1 MIIRVILYSIGS
13 NAGPLFD
20 LYYSPGGVV
29 PFANN
34 VPGALLMGGG
44 QIYTVPDGT
53 EKIIIKSVQ
62 ANGYDPGLCADYE
75 LDVIPLGFTTT
86 TTTTGGVVPPSPTT
100 TTTTTSGGIPP
111 TTTTTTSSSTSS
123 TTTTTTTSGG
133 TPPTTTTTT
142 TGGQPEPPTTTTTTT
157 ELPFVD
163 QSFCWTLH
171 IPVDVLTSGT
181 DVLWAYRQLEGQ
193 QNSWVQLMYT
203 DPPVEGYVYACICSV
218 GEPMYGYAP
227 NGGPA
232 PAQTQDIMSIEPT
245 NTCNHCTGD
254 GECGSCWELEDLCT
268 TSTTSSTSSTT
279 TTTTTVE
286 RTEDLTLDQNY
297 ADGTYTFSLNS
308 VTPVAQ
314 QIDVTINIDIWE
326 VQGVTPH
333 GDNPWTLIFTIPIG
347 ATTASSTIDKTP
359 SEPCVWTVADVSVT
373 SMLPDIATVSYS
385 ASIIYP

>member
-1 MIIRVILYSIGS
+1 MITIRIYISSRGTNTGPYFRLVALPSGYVIAESILAWTGYS
-13 NAGPLFD
+13 
-20 LYYSPGGVV
+20 SP
-29 PFANN
+29 FS
-34 VPGALLMGGG
+34 
-44 QIYTVPDGT
+44 VPDDTTSVLIENKYQNGNDALCGDT
-53 EKIIIKSVQ
+53 ELEVQ
-62 ANGYDPGLCADYE
+62 R
-75 LDVIPLGFTTT
+75 LDATTT
-86 TTTTGGVVPPSPTT
+86 TTTTGGIVPPT
-100 TTTTTSGGIPP
+100 P

-133 TPPTTTTTT
+133 TPPTTSTTTSSSSTSTSTTTSSTSSTTTT
-142 TGGQPEPPTTTTTTT
+142 TSTT
-157 ELPFVD
+157 ELPIVD

-232 PAQTQDIMSIEPT
+232 PAQTQDIMSIEET

-286 RTEDLTLDQNY
+286 RTEDLTLDHNY
-297 ADGTYTFSLNS
+297 NSGTYTFSLNS

-385 ASIIYP
+385 GSTIYP

>member
-1 MIIRVILYSIGS
+1 MTILVTISSWGTNTGPYYKIIAL
-13 NAGPLFD
+13 
-20 LYYSPGGVV
+20 PGGTVISAIESQWIG
-29 PFANN
+29 PKMFTN
-34 VPGALLMGGG
+34 VPA
-44 QIYTVPDGT
+44 GT
-53 EKIIIKSVQ
+53 TSVRIENINY
-62 ANGYDPGLCADYE
+62 NGTSGLCGPTDIPVTL
-75 LDVIPLGFTTT
+75 LDATTT
-86 TTTTGGVVPPSPTT
+86 TTTTGGAVPS
-100 TTTTTSGGIPP
+100 
-111 TTTTTTSSSTSS
+111 TTTTTSSSTTTTTSSTSSS

-279 TTTTTVE
+279 TTITTVE

-359 SEPCVWTVADVSVT
+359 SEPCVWTIADVSVT

>member
-1 MIIRVILYSIGS
+1 MTIQIILSSWGS
-13 NAGPLFD
+13 NAGPYFKIVALPSGTIISALELPWIGPKTFIAPTGTTQVRID
-20 LYYSPGGVV
+20 SIYVT
-29 PFANN
+29 
-34 VPGALLMGGG
+34 GAL
-44 QIYTVPDGT
+44 
-53 EKIIIKSVQ
+53 
-62 ANGYDPGLCADYE
+62 GLCE
-75 LDVIPLGFTTT
+75 SVILDIDLLGITTTSTSTTAVPITTT
-86 TTTTGGVVPPSPTT
+86 TTTTGVVAPTT
-100 TTTTTSGGIPP
+100 STTT
-111 TTTTTTSSSTSS
+111 SSTSS
-123 TTTTTTTSGG
+123 TTSTTTTGTSSSTSTSTTTTS
-133 TPPTTTTTT
+133 TTSEPTTTTS
-142 TGGQPEPPTTTTTTT
+142 TT
-157 ELPFVD
+157 ELPLVD

-171 IPVDVLTSGT
+171 IPVEVLTSGT
-181 DVLWAYRQLEGQ
+181 DVLWAYRQLEGEI
-193 QNSWVQLMYT
+193 NSWVQLMYT
-203 DPPVEGYVYACICSV
+203 DPPVDNYVYACVCSV
-218 GEPMYGYAP
+218 GAPMYGYAP

-232 PAQTQDIMSIEPT
+232 PSETQDIQSIEET

-314 QIDVTINIDIWE
+314 QIDVTININIWE

-333 GDNPWTLIFTIPIG
+333 GDNPWTLIFTIPLG
-347 ATTASSTIDKTP
+347 ATTATATIDKTP

-385 ASIIYP
+385 GSTIYP

>member
-1 MIIRVILYSIGS
+1 MTILVTISSWGTNTGPYYKIIAL
-13 NAGPLFD
+13 
-20 LYYSPGGVV
+20 PGGTVISAIESQWIG
-29 PFANN
+29 PKMFTN
-34 VPGALLMGGG
+34 VPA
-44 QIYTVPDGT
+44 GT
-53 EKIIIKSVQ
+53 TSVRIENINY
-62 ANGYDPGLCADYE
+62 NGTSGLCGPTDIPVTL
-75 LDVIPLGFTTT
+75 LDATTT
-86 TTTTGGVVPPSPTT
+86 TTTTGGAVPS
-100 TTTTTSGGIPP
+100 
-111 TTTTTTSSSTSS
+111 TTTTTSSSTTTTTSSTSSS

-218 GEPMYGYAP
+218 GEPIYGYAP

-232 PAQTQDIMSIEPT
+232 PAQTQDIMSIETT

>member
-1 MIIRVILYSIGS
+1 MTILVTISSWGTNTGPYYKIIAL
-13 NAGPLFD
+13 
-20 LYYSPGGVV
+20 PGGTVISAIESQWIG
-29 PFANN
+29 PKMFTN
-34 VPGALLMGGG
+34 VPA
-44 QIYTVPDGT
+44 GT
-53 EKIIIKSVQ
+53 TSVRIENINY
-62 ANGYDPGLCADYE
+62 NGTSGLCGPTDIPVTL
-75 LDVIPLGFTTT
+75 LDATTT
-86 TTTTGGVVPPSPTT
+86 TTTTGGAVPS
-100 TTTTTSGGIPP
+100 
-111 TTTTTTSSSTSS
+111 TTTTTSSSTTTTTSSTSSS

-218 GEPMYGYAP
+218 DEPMYGYAP

-286 RTEDLTLDQNY
+286 RTEDLALDQNY